1 VEKMIDYYGDYAVS
15 PIPLKDRRSFAS
27 VFWVVAGISATIL
40 ALYAGAAIGSGL
52 PFRDAVIAVA
62 VGFFISSLIG
72 GLLGAI
78 AAGTGVSTVM
88 IGRHVFGRVGTV
100 ISALLISITSI
111 GWYAMNAGFF
121 GQVLNT
127 MFPGHPLTDP
137 QIAALWGGLLMMVT
151 AIIGF
156 GGLSFL
162 SFLTVPV
169 FIVITFAAVGA
180 VVSQV
185 GVGLFE
191 LLPPKQMSLA
201 EGITIAA
208 GGMAVGAV
216 IAPDIARWARNP
228 KEGFLAYFFGVWIM
242 DLLLVSAGAAMI
254 LVHGDA
260 NVPAA
265 MLGLGLGVGAL
276 FMLILGQW
284 TTNDNNLYSA
294 ALALENLFPVKKSLL
309 TTILGVIGTVLGAFG
324 AINYFVNYMTI
335 LGTYIPPIGG
345 VMIADYYIVRRYIY
359 RLNTPEERYPY
370 GPGTKYSAVNILS
383 ILSFPVGGYL
393 GSSLPGI
400 PAINAIIIAVL
411 VYVVSVALFE
421 KLGIPYRF
429 GEIMESET
437 GF

>member
-1 VEKMIDYYGDYAVS
+1 MEERVDYYGDYAVT

-52 PFRDAVIAVA
+52 PFKYAVIAVA

-78 AAGTGVSTVM
+78 AANTGVSTVM
-88 IGRHVFGRVGTV
+88 IGRHVFGRAGTV
-100 ISALLISITSI
+100 ISALMIAITSI

-137 QIAALWGGLLMMVT
+137 QIAALWGGLLMMIT

-169 FIVITFAAVGA
+169 FVVISLAAVGSI
-180 VVSQV
+180 VSKV
-185 GVGLFE
+185 GMGIFD
-191 LLPPKQMSLA
+191 LLPPEQMTLA
-201 EGITIAA
+201 QGITIAA

-216 IAPDIARWARNP
+216 IAPDVARWARNAR
-228 KEGFLAYFFGVWIM
+228 EGFLAYFFGVWIM
-242 DLLLVSAGAAMI
+242 DLLLVSAGAAMVI
-254 LVHGDA
+254 VHGDA

-265 MLGLGLGVGAL
+265 MLGMGLGIGAL
-276 FMLILGQW
+276 FILILGQW

-294 ALALENLFPVKKSLL
+294 SLALENLFPLNKRLL
-309 TTILGVIGTVLGAFG
+309 TAILGVIGTLLGAFG
-324 AINYFVNYMTI
+324 AINYFVQYMTV

-345 VMIADYYIVRRYIY
+345 VMIADYFIVRKYLY
-359 RLNTPEERYPY
+359 KLDAAQRYPY
-370 GPGTKYSAVNILS
+370 GPGTRYSAIDILA
-383 ILSFPVGGYL
+383 IVSFPIGGYL
-393 GSSLPGI
+393 GSQLPGI
-400 PAINAIIIAVL
+400 TAVNAIILAVVVYIA
-411 VYVVSVALFE
+411 SVAVFE
-421 KLGIPYRF
+421 KLGIPHRF
-429 GEIMESET
+429 GELVESKT